1 MKPADAF
8 RLMELCERY
17 ADEKLSAAE
26 VGALEAEL
34 RADAEARAF
43 FAQALHQRAEL
54 CFDDS
59 WHAAM
64 SATPASDAAA
74 ADLHA
79 EPARPAPLRTTWWR
93 YGITAAAAACLT
105 FALVWLPSLRDG
117 SVATLVRAQQ
127 CQWAGSSLPTV
138 EGARLKPGML
148 DLMEGLAVIR
158 FDSGAELVLEAPAT
172 VEVLDGMNCKLRRG
186 TLVAEVPPQAKGFSI
201 DTKDAKVIDWGTK
214 FGLSAGDDGK
224 YLVQVMEG
232 LVEVDDKS
240 GASSKKLQKGQ
251 RVDHGW
257 SQKQMR
263 PPAGDDADAEPSR
276 WQPSIVMDAGD
287 GWRAI
292 TTAYGH
298 GKDSY
303 IQSSDKAPHDFGTHP
318 FFRVKHSRDTKAD
331 LNRKGYIAFDLSQLS
346 GRKIEDAELVLTIEP
361 SELGFASFVPDSTFA
376 VYGVLDESQDAWEES
391 GLTWQ
396 QAPAHDPA
404 QPERHLPLASKVK
417 LLGKFEIAQG
427 INRGTRKLRG
437 KDLADFLN
445 ADTNQIATLIIC
457 RETNE
462 TQDSGLVHA
471 FATKENST
479 RSAPMLRVKLR

>member
-1 MKPADAF
+1 MKPADQF
-8 RLMELCERY
+8 RLLELSERY
-17 ADEKLSAAE
+17 ADEKLAPQELA
-26 VGALEAEL
+26 ALEAEL
-34 RADAEARAF
+34 RDNAASRAF

-59 WHAAM
+59 CHPQAAAP
-64 SATPASDAAA
+64 ATPAS
-74 ADLHA
+74 
-79 EPARPAPLRTTWWR
+79 RPVWWR
-93 YGITAAAAACLT
+93 HAITAAAAACVTLGL
-105 FALVWLPSLRDG
+105 FWLQGTRDG
-117 SVATLVRAQQ
+117 TVATLVRAQQ

-148 DLMEGLAVIR
+148 DLIEGLAVLR

-214 FGLSAGDDGK
+214 FGLSAGEDGK

-232 LVEVDDKS
+232 LVEVDDKT
-240 GASSKKLQKGQ
+240 GAATKKLEKGQ
-251 RVDHGW
+251 RVDRGW
-257 SQKQMR
+257 SQKQMH
-263 PPAGDDADAEPSR
+263 PSADDDTDAEPSR
-276 WQPSIVMDAGD
+276 WQPSIVMDAGN
-287 GWRAI
+287 GWQAV
-292 TTAYGH
+292 TTAFGH

-318 FFRVKHSRDTKAD
+318 YIRVKRSGGTKPD
-331 LNRKGYIAFDLSQLS
+331 LNRKGYIAFDLSKFS
-346 GRKIEDAELVLTIEP
+346 GRSIEDAELVLTIEP

-376 VYGVLDESQDAWEES
+376 VYGVLDESTDAWEES

-404 QPERHLPLASKVK
+404 QPERHLPVAAKVK

-445 ADTNQIATLIIC
+445 ADSNQLATLIIC

-471 FATKENST
+471 FATKENGT
-479 RSAPMLRVKLR
+479 RSAPMLRVKLGSK

>member
-1 MKPADAF
+1 MKPADQF
-8 RLMELCERY
+8 RLLELSERY

-26 VGALEAEL
+26 VAALETEL
-34 RADAEARAF
+34 RENAAARAF
-43 FAQALHQRAEL
+43 FAKALHQRAEL
-54 CFDDS
+54 CFDDA
-59 WHAAM
+59 WHTQAAA
-64 SATPASDAAA
+64 ATPAAS
-74 ADLHA
+74 
-79 EPARPAPLRTTWWR
+79 RPVWWR
-93 YGITAAAAACLT
+93 HAITAAAAACVT
-105 FALVWLPSLRDG
+105 FAAVWLNSTRDG
-117 SVATLVRAQQ
+117 TVATLIRAQQ

-148 DLMEGLAVIR
+148 DLIEGLAVLR

-214 FGLSAGDDGK
+214 FGLSAGEDGK
-224 YLVQVMEG
+224 YLVQVLEG

-240 GASSKKLQKGQ
+240 GAASKKLEKGQ

-257 SQKQMR
+257 SHSQLH
-263 PPAGDDADAEPSR
+263 PTGSDDAEPSL
-276 WQPSIVMDAGD
+276 WQPAIVLDTGD
-287 GWRAI
+287 GWQAI
-292 TTAYGH
+292 TTAFGR

-303 IQSSDKAPHDFGTHP
+303 IQSSEKAAHDFGTHP
-318 FFRVKHSRDTKAD
+318 FFRVKRSQDTKPD
-331 LNRKGYIAFDLSQLS
+331 LNRKGYLAFDLSKFS
-346 GRKIEDAELVLTIEP
+346 GRTIAEAELVLTIEP

-376 VYGVLDESQDAWEES
+376 VYGVLDEAADTWEEN
-391 GLTWQ
+391 GLSWQ
-396 QAPAHDPA
+396 HAPAHDPVQA
-404 QPERHLPLASKVK
+404 ERHLPVAAKVK
-417 LLGKFEIAQG
+417 LLGRFDIAQG

-437 KDLADFLN
+437 QALADFLS

-462 TQDSGLVHA
+462 TQASGLVHA

-479 RSAPMLRVKLR
+479 RSAPMLRVKVK

>member
-1 MKPADAF
+1 MKPADQF
-8 RLMELCERY
+8 RLLELSERY

-26 VGALEAEL
+26 VAALETEL
-34 RADAEARAF
+34 RDNAASRAF
-43 FAQALHQRAEL
+43 FAKALHQRAEL
-54 CFDDS
+54 TFDDS
-59 WHAAM
+59 WHSQAA
-64 SATPASDAAA
+64 PAGRA
-74 ADLHA
+74 
-79 EPARPAPLRTTWWR
+79 PAKPVWWR
-93 YGITAAAAACLT
+93 HAITAAAAACVT
-105 FALVWLPSLRDG
+105 FGFVWLQSTRDG
-117 SVATLVRAQQ
+117 TVATLIRAQQ

-138 EGARLKPGML
+138 EGARLKPGIL
-148 DLMEGLAVIR
+148 DLIEGLAVLR

-172 VEVLDGMNCKLRRG
+172 VEVIDGMNCKLRRG

-214 FGLSAGDDGK
+214 FGLSAGEDGK

-240 GASSKKLQKGQ
+240 GTASRKLEKGQ

-257 SQKQMR
+257 SHSQLH
-263 PPAGDDADAEPSR
+263 PSGGDDAEPSR
-276 WQPSIVMDAGD
+276 WQPAIVMDTGD
-287 GWRAI
+287 GWQAI
-292 TTAYGH
+292 TTAFGR

-303 IQSSDKAPHDFGTHP
+303 IQSSEKTPNDFGTHP
-318 FFRVKHSRDTKAD
+318 FFRVKHSRDSKPE
-331 LNRKGYIAFDLSQLS
+331 LNRKGYIALDLSKFS
-346 GRKIEDAELVLTIEP
+346 GRTIEDAELVLTIEP

-376 VYGVLDESQDAWEES
+376 VYGVLDEAEDAWEED
-391 GLTWQ
+391 GLSWQ
-396 QAPAHDPA
+396 NAPAHAPE
-404 QPERHLPLASKVK
+404 QPERHLPAASKVK

-471 FATKENST
+471 FATKENGT

>member
-1 MKPADAF
+1 MKPAEQF
-8 RLMELCERY
+8 RLIELSERY

-26 VGALEAEL
+26 MTALEAEL
-34 RADAEARAF
+34 RTDAAARSF
-43 FAQALHQRAEL
+43 FAKALHQHAEL
-54 CFDDS
+54 SFDHS
-59 WHAAM
+59 WHSQAAPV
-64 SATPASDAAA
+64 SQPTV
-74 ADLHA
+74 
-79 EPARPAPLRTTWWR
+79 RPVWWR
-93 YGITAAAAACLT
+93 HAITAAAAACVT
-105 FALVWLPSLRDG
+105 IGFVWLQSTRDG
-117 SVATLVRAQQ
+117 TVATLIRAQQ

-148 DLMEGLAVIR
+148 DLLEGLAVLR

-214 FGLSAGDDGK
+214 FGLSAGEDGK
-224 YLVQVMEG
+224 YMVQVLEG

-240 GASSKKLQKGQ
+240 GTPTKKLEKGQ
-251 RVDHGW
+251 RVDRGW
-257 SQKQMR
+257 SHSQLH
-263 PPAGDDADAEPSR
+263 PTLGDGDDSEPSR
-276 WQPSIVMDAGD
+276 WQPAIVMDAGD
-287 GWRAI
+287 GWQAI
-292 TTAYGH
+292 TTAFGR

-303 IQSSDKAPHDFGTHP
+303 IQSTEKTANDFGTHP
-318 FFRVKHSRDTKAD
+318 FLRVKRSRDTKPD
-331 LNRKGYIAFDLSQLS
+331 LNRKGYISFDLSKFS
-346 GRKIEDAELVLTIEP
+346 GRTIEDAELVLTIEP

-376 VYGVLDESQDAWEES
+376 VYGLIDETEDRWEEAALS
-391 GLTWQ
+391 WQ
-396 QAPAHDPA
+396 HAPAHDPA
-404 QPERHLPLASKVK
+404 QAERHLPLAAKVK

-437 KDLADFLN
+437 IDLASFLS

-471 FATKENST
+471 FATKENGT
-479 RSAPMLRVKLR
+479 RSAPMLRVKVR

>member
-1 MKPADAF
+1 MSLKPADQF
-8 RLMELCERY
+8 RLLELSERY

-26 VGALEAEL
+26 VAALETEL
-34 RADAEARAF
+34 RENAEARAF
-43 FAQALHQRAEL
+43 FAKALHQRAEL

-59 WHAAM
+59 WHTQAA
-64 SATPASDAAA
+64 PA
-74 ADLHA
+74 
-79 EPARPAPLRTTWWR
+79 ARPTAKPVWWR
-93 YGITAAAAACLT
+93 HAITAAAAACVT
-105 FALVWLPSLRDG
+105 FGFVWLNGTRDG
-117 SVATLVRAQQ
+117 TVATLIRAQQ

-138 EGARLKPGML
+138 EGARLKPGVL
-148 DLMEGLAVIR
+148 DLIEGLAVLR

-214 FGLSAGDDGK
+214 FGLSAGEDGK

-232 LVEVDDKS
+232 LVEVDDKT
-240 GASSKKLQKGQ
+240 GAATKKLEKGQ
-251 RVDHGW
+251 RVDRGW
-257 SQKQMR
+257 SQRQMH
-263 PPAGDDADAEPSR
+263 PSAGDDADAEPSR

-287 GWRAI
+287 GWQAV
-292 TTAYGH
+292 TTAFGR

-303 IQSSDKAPHDFGTHP
+303 IQSSDKMPNDFGTHP
-318 FFRVKHSRDTKAD
+318 FFRVKRSKDTKPD
-331 LNRKGYIAFDLSQLS
+331 LNRKGYIAFDLSKFR
-346 GRKIEDAELVLTIEP
+346 GRAIEDAELVLTIEP

-376 VYGVLDESQDAWEES
+376 VYGVLDESADAWEEA

-404 QPERHLPLASKVK
+404 QPDRHLPVATKVK

-437 KDLADFLN
+437 KDLADFLS

-462 TQDSGLVHA
+462 DQESGLVHA
-471 FATKENST
+471 FATKENGT
-479 RSAPMLRVKLR
+479 RSAPMLRVKVR